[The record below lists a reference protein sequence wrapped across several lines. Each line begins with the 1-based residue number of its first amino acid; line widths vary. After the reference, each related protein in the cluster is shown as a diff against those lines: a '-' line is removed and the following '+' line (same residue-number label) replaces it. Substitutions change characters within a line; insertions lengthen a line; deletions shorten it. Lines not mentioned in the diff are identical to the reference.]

1 MKNSV
6 YIGTA
11 GWNYKDW
18 EGIVYP
24 SSRDKKF
31 DQLSYLAY
39 YFNTIEI
46 NSSFYRPPTAKTTL
60 SWIKRVSDNP
70 DFLFTYKL
78 WQIFTHQREKMLHDQ
93 EEKAVKQGLDILR
106 ENDRLG
112 ATLIQFPW
120 SFKNTDENQVWVKQL
135 IVKFKHYHP
144 VIEVRH
150 SSWNDKNF
158 LSYLND
164 VGAAYA
170 NIDQPTIAQSIGLTN
185 YAFKGLSY
193 LRLHGR
199 NYENWFAKDANV
211 ASRYDYLYSE
221 GEFNSIQATI
231 EHLIENSPKTFIIFN
246 NHFRGQA
253 AANALQVMFLIG
265 GAKINAPPQLLKAYP
280 QLQAISLNQ
289 DERLGQASLFGD

>member
-1 MKNSV
+1 MKKDV

-24 SSRDKKF
+24 PSREKKF
-31 DQLSYLAY
+31 DQLSYLSQF
-39 YFNTIEI
+39 FNAIEI
-46 NSSFYRPPTAKTTL
+46 NSSFYRPPTAKTTS
-60 SWIKRVSDNP
+60 SWTKRVSHNP

-78 WQIFTHQREKMLHDQ
+78 WQIFTHQREKMLDDQ
-93 EEKAVKQGLDILR
+93 EEKTVKQGLDVLR

-120 SFKNTDENQVWVKQL
+120 SFKNTPENLNWVKQL
-135 IVKFKHYHP
+135 FAKFKDYYP
-144 VIEVRH
+144 VFEVRH
-150 SSWNDKNF
+150 SSWNDNNF
-158 LSYLND
+158 ISFLND

-170 NIDQPTIAQSIGLTN
+170 NIDQPTIGESIGLTN
-185 YAFKGLSY
+185 YAFNRLSY

-199 NYENWFAKDANV
+199 NYQNWFAKDANV

-221 GEFNSIQATI
+221 SELNSLQATV
-231 EHLIENSPKTFIIFN
+231 EHLVENSPKTFIIFN

-253 AANALQVMFLIG
+253 AANALQVMFLIS
-265 GAKINAPPQLLKAYP
+265 GAKVKVPQQLIKEYP
-280 QLQAISLNQ
+280 QLKNFSLN
-289 DERLGQASLFGD
+289 DDKELGQASLF